1 MSRMFIAITTT
12 TTKNADKYRKNKKK
26 TNSTKIQTYKEER

>member
-12 TTKNADKYRKNKKK
+12 TTKNAYKYRKHKKK
-26 TNSTKIQTYKEER
+26 TNLTKIQTYKEER